1 MRLFVQL
8 FFSASKIEIENLKN
22 QPQYCPFIEGAY
34 TDTDGVLVKGQC
46 YRKRAIAMAW
56 PCVFVPC
63 IIFVTS
69 DNVASITSTVSSG
82 TVNLKQYAH
91 GAASLHWL
99 RFHSNRFY
107 LYPSGLPHWR
117 REILRCQCRHSGD
130 DGVSNHQPHDCL
142 LNSLFRHISKKTSK
156 LRVTGHCEGNP
167 PVTGEFPAQRAV
179 TRKMFPLDE
188 SFWLILKY
196 GWIYTMKYLLST
208 GCETTTKQVMHNSAI
223 GCILY
228 RYVWELE
235 WVRIT
240 QGQGYSAIHYSDV
253 IMGAMASQMSSL
265 TTVYSTIYSDADQK
279 KYQSFASLTFVRE
292 IHRSSVN
299 SPHKWPVTRKMLPFD
314 DVIMHSGGTDA
325 SSLIINQDI
334 CVHGSSVQNKLIKCQ
349 GTSWFEMTKYFDA
362 SC

>member
-8 FFSASKIEIENLKN
+8 IFSASKIEIENLKN
-22 QPQYCPFIEGAY
+22 QPQYCPFVEGAY
-34 TDTDGVLVKGQC
+34 TDTDGVLEKGQC
-46 YRKRAIAMAW
+46 YRKRAIAMVW

-99 RFHSNRFY
+99 RFRSNRFY
-107 LYPSGLPHWR
+107 LYPSRLPHWR
-117 REILRCQCRHSGD
+117 REILRCQCRHNGD
-130 DGVSNHQPHDCL
+130 DGVSNHQPHGCL
-142 LNSLFRHISKKTSK
+142 LNSLFRHMSKKTSK
-156 LRVTGHCEGNP
+156 LRVTGHCEGKP

-208 GCETTTKQVMHNSAI
+208 DCETTTKQAMPNNAMW
-223 GCILY
+223 CIFY

-235 WVRIT
+235 CVRIT
-240 QGQGYSAIHYSDV
+240 PGQGYSAIHYNRRDGVPNQQPHHSFLNRLFRRR
-253 IMGAMASQMSSL
+253 S
-265 TTVYSTIYSDADQK
+265 K
-279 KYQSFASLTFVRE
+279 KTLKFRVTGLCVG
-292 IHRSSVN
+292 N
-299 SPHKWPVTRKMLPFD
+299 SPVIGEFPHKYPVTQKMFSFV
-314 DVIMHSGGTDA
+314 DVIMHSGGTDV

-334 CVHGSSVQNKLIKCQ
+334 CVHGSSVQNNLIKSRS
-349 GTSWFEMTKYFDA
+349 TSWFEMARYFDA
-362 SC
+362 SFLKE